1 MGVGKSTIAEQLS
14 KHLFCR
20 HTDLDKAVE
29 ASEGLSVEQIFA
41 LRGEPFFREAEEKIL
56 NDIVTKNSEKVL
68 VLSLGG
74 GALISGKN
82 RRLLKENAYCI
93 YLRASVENIISR
105 LTHAK
110 KTRPLIKDKSEEEL
124 IVEIRRLFSV
134 RESGYESSADYVLE
148 MDKKTIH
155 DILSEI
161 LGII

>member
-20 HTDLDKAVE
+20 HIDLDKAVE

-105 LTHAK
+105 LSHAK

>member
-1 MGVGKSTIAEQLS
+1 
-14 KHLFCR
+14 
-20 HTDLDKAVE
+20 
-29 ASEGLSVEQIFA
+29 
-41 LRGEPFFREAEEKIL
+41 
-56 NDIVTKNSEKVL
+56 
-68 VLSLGG
+68 
-74 GALISGKN
+74 
-82 RRLLKENAYCI
+82 LKENAYCI